1 MLTHSIRAGHGAA
14 AIPSMTMN
22 EHPKIA
28 SRPDAGSSWQQR
40 AEAFARDEPAKAV
53 ASAFGAGLLLTLL
66 PIGATVRVC
75 AAILFALARPVLLGL
90 GLRKAWELCPIEKPP
105 STHP

>member
-1 MLTHSIRAGHGAA
+1 
-14 AIPSMTMN
+14 MTMK
-22 EHPKIA
+22 EITKSKTHPDTV
-28 SRPDAGSSWQQR
+28 RVWRNR

-66 PIGATVRVC
+66 PVGAIVRLF

-90 GLRKAWELCPIEKPP
+90 GLRKTWELCLNEKPP
-105 STHP
+105 TTPL